1 MTINTFWQYT
11 LYQRSWLMMLLICN
25 ILGMIYGYIWYG
37 EQLSHTPW
45 HFKIFVPDSPTA
57 ILYLVISITLILIQ
71 KQNSIIDA
79 LAFVT
84 LFKYGIWAVIM
95 NILFI
100 IEQGD
105 ITVNGLVLMF
115 SHSIMAI
122 QAIYFYPRFKR
133 SMIGISVAM
142 IWVFLNDYIDYF
154 HLQFPYYDFITTHV
168 WQIGVLSCC
177 LSVFGLLLYIE
188 LNKLLKCKRF
198 DKNGK

>member
-1 MTINTFWQYT
+1 MTIKAFWQYT

-57 ILYLVISITLILIQ
+57 ILYLVISISLILIQ

-115 SHSIMAI
+115 SHSIMAV

-154 HLQFPYYDFITTHV
+154 HLQFPCYDFITTHV

-188 LNKLLKCKRF
+188 LNKLLKCK
-198 DKNGK
+198 

>member
-1 MTINTFWQYT
+1 MTINKRWQYT

-45 HFKIFVPDSPTA
+45 QFKIFVPDSPTA
-57 ILYLVISITLILIQ
+57 ILFLVISISLILIR

-115 SHSIMAI
+115 SHSIMAV

-133 SMIGISVAM
+133 FMIGISVAM
-142 IWVFLNDYIDYF
+142 TWVFLNDYIDYF

-188 LNKLLKCKRF
+188 LNKLLKCK
-198 DKNGK
+198 

>member
-168 WQIGVLSCC
+168 RQIGVLSCC

-188 LNKLLKCKRF
+188 LNKLLKCK
-198 DKNGK
+198 

>member
-1 MTINTFWQYT
+1 MTINKLWQYT

-45 HFKIFVPDSPTA
+45 QFKIFVPDSPTA
-57 ILYLVISITLILIQ
+57 ILFLVISISLILIQ
-71 KQNSIIDA
+71 KQNSIIDV

-115 SHSIMAI
+115 SHSIMAV

-142 IWVFLNDYIDYF
+142 TWVFLNDYIDYF

-188 LNKLLKCKRF
+188 LNKLLKCK
-198 DKNGK
+198 

>member
-1 MTINTFWQYT
+1 MTINKLWQYT

-45 HFKIFVPDSPTA
+45 QFKIFVPDSPTA
-57 ILYLVISITLILIQ
+57 ILFLVISISLILIQ

-115 SHSIMAI
+115 SHSIMAV

-133 SMIGISVAM
+133 SMVGISVAM
-142 IWVFLNDYIDYF
+142 TWVFLNDYIDYF

-188 LNKLLKCKRF
+188 LNKLLKCK
-198 DKNGK
+198 

>member
-11 LYQRSWLMMLLICN
+11 LYQRSWLMVLLICN

-45 HFKIFVPDSPTA
+45 QFKVFVPDSPTA
-57 ILYLVISITLILIQ
+57 ILFLVISISLILIQ

-115 SHSIMAI
+115 SHSIMAV

-142 IWVFLNDYIDYF
+142 TWVFLNDYIDYF

-168 WQIGVLSCC
+168 WQIGVLSFC

-188 LNKLLKCKRF
+188 LNKLLKCK
-198 DKNGK
+198 

>member
-45 HFKIFVPDSPTA
+45 YFKIFVPDSPTA
-57 ILYLVISITLILIQ
+57 ILFLVISISMILIQ

-105 ITVNGLVLMF
+105 ITVNGLILMF
-115 SHSIMAI
+115 SHSIMAV

-142 IWVFLNDYIDYF
+142 TWVFLNDYIDYF

-188 LNKLLKCKRF
+188 LNKLLKCK
-198 DKNGK
+198 

>member
-1 MTINTFWQYT
+1 MTIKAFWQYT
-11 LYQRSWLMMLLICN
+11 LCQRSWLMMLLICN

-57 ILYLVISITLILIQ
+57 ILYLVISISLILIQ

-115 SHSIMAI
+115 SHSIMAV

-188 LNKLLKCKRF
+188 LNKLLKCK
-198 DKNGK
+198 

>member
-1 MTINTFWQYT
+1 MTIKAFWQYT

-57 ILYLVISITLILIQ
+57 ILYLVISISLILIQ

-100 IEQGD
+100 IEEGD

-115 SHSIMAI
+115 SHSIMAV

-142 IWVFLNDYIDYF
+142 ISLFFNHYIHYF

-188 LNKLLKCKRF
+188 LNKLLKCK
-198 DKNGK
+198 

>member
-1 MTINTFWQYT
+1 MTINKLWQYT

-45 HFKIFVPDSPTA
+45 QFKIFVPDSPTA
-57 ILYLVISITLILIQ
+57 ILFLVISISLILIQ

-115 SHSIMAI
+115 SHSIMAV

-142 IWVFLNDYIDYF
+142 AWVFLNDYIDYF

-188 LNKLLKCKRF
+188 LNKLLKCK
-198 DKNGK
+198 

>member
-1 MTINTFWQYT
+1 MTINRFWQYT

-45 HFKIFVPDSPTA
+45 QFKIFVPDSPTA
-57 ILYLVISITLILIQ
+57 IFFLVISISLILIR
-71 KQNSIIDA
+71 KQNSFIDA

-115 SHSIMAI
+115 SHSIMAV

-142 IWVFLNDYIDYF
+142 TWVFLNDYIDYF

-188 LNKLLKCKRF
+188 LNKLLKCK
-198 DKNGK
+198 

>member
-25 ILGMIYGYIWYG
+25 ILGMIYGYICYG

-57 ILYLVISITLILIQ
+57 ILFLVISISMILIQ

-105 ITVNGLVLMF
+105 ITVNGLILMF
-115 SHSIMAI
+115 SHSIMAV

-142 IWVFLNDYIDYF
+142 TWVFLNDYIDYF

-188 LNKLLKCKRF
+188 LNKLLKCK
-198 DKNGK
+198 

>member
-1 MTINTFWQYT
+1 MTINKLWQYT

-25 ILGMIYGYIWYG
+25 ILEMIYGYIWYG

-45 HFKIFVPDSPTA
+45 QFKIFVPDSPTA
-57 ILYLVISITLILIQ
+57 ILFLVISISLILIQ

-115 SHSIMAI
+115 SHSIMAV

-142 IWVFLNDYIDYF
+142 TWVFLNDYIDYF

-188 LNKLLKCKRF
+188 LNKLLKCK
-198 DKNGK
+198 

>member
-1 MTINTFWQYT
+1 MTINKLWQYT

-45 HFKIFVPDSPTA
+45 QFKIFVPDSPTA
-57 ILYLVISITLILIQ
+57 ILFLVISISLILIQ

-115 SHSIMAI
+115 SHSIMAV

-142 IWVFLNDYIDYF
+142 TWVFLNDYIDYF

-168 WQIGVLSCC
+168 LQIGVLSCC

-188 LNKLLKCKRF
+188 LNKLLKCK
-198 DKNGK
+198 

>member
-1 MTINTFWQYT
+1 MTIKAFWQYT

-57 ILYLVISITLILIQ
+57 ILYLVISISLILIQ

-115 SHSIMAI
+115 SHSIMAV

-142 IWVFLNDYIDYF
+142 IWVFLIDYIDYF

-188 LNKLLKCKRF
+188 LNKLLKCK
-198 DKNGK
+198 

>member
-1 MTINTFWQYT
+1 MTIKAFWQYT

-37 EQLSHTPW
+37 EQLSHTLW

-57 ILYLVISITLILIQ
+57 ILYLVISISLILIQ

-115 SHSIMAI
+115 SHSIMAV

-188 LNKLLKCKRF
+188 LNKLLKCK
-198 DKNGK
+198 

>member
-1 MTINTFWQYT
+1 MTINKLWQYT

-45 HFKIFVPDSPTA
+45 QFKIFVPDSPTA
-57 ILYLVISITLILIQ
+57 ILFLVISISLILIQ

-115 SHSIMAI
+115 SHSIMAV

-142 IWVFLNDYIDYF
+142 TWVFLNDYIDYF

-177 LSVFGLLLYIE
+177 LSVFGFLLYIE
-188 LNKLLKCKRF
+188 LNKLLKCK
-198 DKNGK
+198 

>member
-45 HFKIFVPDSPTA
+45 QFKIFVPDSPTA
-57 ILYLVISITLILIQ
+57 IFFLVISISLILIR
-71 KQNSIIDA
+71 KQNSFIDA

-115 SHSIMAI
+115 SHSIMAV

-142 IWVFLNDYIDYF
+142 TWVFLNDYIDYF

-168 WQIGVLSCC
+168 WQIGLLSCC

-188 LNKLLKCKRF
+188 LNKLLKCK
-198 DKNGK
+198 

>member
-57 ILYLVISITLILIQ
+57 ILFLVISISLILIR

-115 SHSIMAI
+115 SHSIMAV

-142 IWVFLNDYIDYF
+142 TWVFLNDYIDYF

-168 WQIGVLSCC
+168 WQIGVLSCF

-188 LNKLLKCKRF
+188 LNKLLKCK
-198 DKNGK
+198 

>member
-45 HFKIFVPDSPTA
+45 QFKIFVPDSPTA
-57 ILYLVISITLILIQ
+57 ILFLVISISLILIR

-115 SHSIMAI
+115 SHSIMAV

-142 IWVFLNDYIDYF
+142 TWLFLNDYIDYF

-188 LNKLLKCKRF
+188 LNKLLKCK
-198 DKNGK
+198 

>member
-1 MTINTFWQYT
+1 MTINKLWQYT

-45 HFKIFVPDSPTA
+45 QFKIFVPDSPTA
-57 ILYLVISITLILIQ
+57 ILFLVISISLILIQ

-105 ITVNGLVLMF
+105 ITVNGLILMF
-115 SHSIMAI
+115 SHSIMAV
-122 QAIYFYPRFKR
+122 QAIYFYPRIKR

-142 IWVFLNDYIDYF
+142 TWVFLNDYIDYF

-188 LNKLLKCKRF
+188 LNKLLKCK
-198 DKNGK
+198 

>member
-1 MTINTFWQYT
+1 MTINKLWQYT

-45 HFKIFVPDSPTA
+45 QFKIFVPDSPTA
-57 ILYLVISITLILIQ
+57 ILFLVISISLILIQ

-105 ITVNGLVLMF
+105 ITVNSLVLMF
-115 SHSIMAI
+115 SHSIMAV

-142 IWVFLNDYIDYF
+142 TWVFLNDYIDYF

-188 LNKLLKCKRF
+188 LNKLLKCK
-198 DKNGK
+198 

>member
-1 MTINTFWQYT
+1 MTINKLWQYT

-45 HFKIFVPDSPTA
+45 QFKIFVPDSPTA
-57 ILYLVISITLILIQ
+57 ILFLVISISLILIQ

-115 SHSIMAI
+115 SHSIMAV

-142 IWVFLNDYIDYF
+142 TWVFLNDYIDYF

-177 LSVFGLLLYIE
+177 LSVFGLLFYIE
-188 LNKLLKCKRF
+188 LNKLLKCK
-198 DKNGK
+198 

>member
-45 HFKIFVPDSPTA
+45 QFKIFVPDSPTA
-57 ILYLVISITLILIQ
+57 IFFLVISISLILIR
-71 KQNSIIDA
+71 KQNSFIDA

-84 LFKYGIWAVIM
+84 LFKYGIWVVIM

-115 SHSIMAI
+115 SHSIMAV

-142 IWVFLNDYIDYF
+142 TWVFLNDYIDYF

-188 LNKLLKCKRF
+188 LNKLLKCK
-198 DKNGK
+198 

>member
-11 LYQRSWLMMLLICN
+11 LYQRSWLMMLLMCN

-45 HFKIFVPDSPTA
+45 QFKIFVPDSPTA
-57 ILYLVISITLILIQ
+57 ILFLVISISLILIR

-115 SHSIMAI
+115 SHSIMAV

-133 SMIGISVAM
+133 FMIGISVAM
-142 IWVFLNDYIDYF
+142 TWVFLNDYIDYF

-188 LNKLLKCKRF
+188 LNKLLKCK
-198 DKNGK
+198 

>member
-45 HFKIFVPDSPTA
+45 QFKIFVPDSPTA
-57 ILYLVISITLILIQ
+57 ILFLVISISLILTR

-115 SHSIMAI
+115 SHSIMAV

-142 IWVFLNDYIDYF
+142 TWVFLNDYIDYF

-188 LNKLLKCKRF
+188 LNKLLKCK
-198 DKNGK
+198 

>member
-1 MTINTFWQYT
+1 MTINKLWQYT

-45 HFKIFVPDSPTA
+45 QFKIFVPDSRTA
-57 ILYLVISITLILIQ
+57 ILFLVISISLILIQ

-115 SHSIMAI
+115 SHSIMAV

-142 IWVFLNDYIDYF
+142 TWVFLNDYIDYF

-188 LNKLLKCKRF
+188 LNKLLKCK
-198 DKNGK
+198 

>member
-11 LYQRSWLMMLLICN
+11 LYQCSWLMMLLICN

-45 HFKIFVPDSPTA
+45 QFKIFVPDSPTA
-57 ILYLVISITLILIQ
+57 ILFLVISISLILIR

-115 SHSIMAI
+115 SHSIMAV

-142 IWVFLNDYIDYF
+142 TWVFLNDYIDYF

-188 LNKLLKCKRF
+188 LNKLLKCK
-198 DKNGK
+198 

>member
-45 HFKIFVPDSPTA
+45 HFKIFVPDSSTA
-57 ILYLVISITLILIQ
+57 ILFLVISISMILIQ

-105 ITVNGLVLMF
+105 ITVNGLILMF
-115 SHSIMAI
+115 SHSIMAV

-142 IWVFLNDYIDYF
+142 TWVFLNDYIDYF

-188 LNKLLKCKRF
+188 LNKLLKCK
-198 DKNGK
+198 

>member
-1 MTINTFWQYT
+1 MTINTFCQYT

-188 LNKLLKCKRF
+188 LNKLLKCK
-198 DKNGK
+198 

>member
-45 HFKIFVPDSPTA
+45 QFKIFVPDSPTA
-57 ILYLVISITLILIQ
+57 IFFLVISISLILIR
-71 KQNSIIDA
+71 KQNSFIDA

-115 SHSIMAI
+115 SHSIMAV

-133 SMIGISVAM
+133 SLIGISVAM
-142 IWVFLNDYIDYF
+142 TWVFLNDYIDYF

-188 LNKLLKCKRF
+188 LNKLLKCK
-198 DKNGK
+198 

>member
-1 MTINTFWQYT
+1 MTINKLWQYT

-45 HFKIFVPDSPTA
+45 QFKIFVPDSPTA
-57 ILYLVISITLILIQ
+57 ILFLVISISLILIQ

-115 SHSIMAI
+115 SHSIMAV

-142 IWVFLNDYIDYF
+142 TWVFLNDYIDYF

-177 LSVFGLLLYIE
+177 LSVFGLLLYIC
-188 LNKLLKCKRF
+188 LLYTS
-198 DKNGK
+198 

>member
-1 MTINTFWQYT
+1 MRINTFWQYT

-45 HFKIFVPDSPTA
+45 QSKIFVPDSPTA
-57 ILYLVISITLILIQ
+57 ILFLVISISLILIR

-115 SHSIMAI
+115 SHSIMAV

-142 IWVFLNDYIDYF
+142 TWVFLNDYIDYF

-188 LNKLLKCKRF
+188 LNKLLKCK
-198 DKNGK
+198 

>member
-1 MTINTFWQYT
+1 MTINKLWQYT

-45 HFKIFVPDSPTA
+45 QFKIFVPDSPTA
-57 ILYLVISITLILIQ
+57 ILFLVISISLILIQ

-105 ITVNGLVLMF
+105 STVNGLVLMF
-115 SHSIMAI
+115 SHSIMAV

-142 IWVFLNDYIDYF
+142 TWVFLNDYIDYF

-188 LNKLLKCKRF
+188 LNKLLKCK
-198 DKNGK
+198 

>member
-1 MTINTFWQYT
+1 MTINKLWQYT

-45 HFKIFVPDSPTA
+45 QFKIFVPDSPTA
-57 ILYLVISITLILIQ
+57 ILFLVISISLILIQ

-100 IEQGD
+100 IEQGY

-115 SHSIMAI
+115 SHSIMAV

-142 IWVFLNDYIDYF
+142 TWVFLNDYIDYF

-188 LNKLLKCKRF
+188 LNKLLKCK
-198 DKNGK
+198 

>member
-45 HFKIFVPDSPTA
+45 QFKIFVPDSPTA
-57 ILYLVISITLILIQ
+57 ILFLVISISLILIR
-71 KQNSIIDA
+71 KQNSFIDA
-79 LAFVT
+79 VAFVT

-115 SHSIMAI
+115 SHSIMAV

-133 SMIGISVAM
+133 SIIGISVAM
-142 IWVFLNDYIDYF
+142 TWVFLNDYIDYF

-188 LNKLLKCKRF
+188 LNKLLKCK
-198 DKNGK
+198 

>member
-1 MTINTFWQYT
+1 MTINKLWQYT

-45 HFKIFVPDSPTA
+45 QFKIFVPDSPNA
-57 ILYLVISITLILIQ
+57 ILFLVISISLILIQ

-115 SHSIMAI
+115 SHSIMAV

-142 IWVFLNDYIDYF
+142 TWVFLNDYIDYF

-188 LNKLLKCKRF
+188 LNKLLKCK
-198 DKNGK
+198 

>member
-25 ILGMIYGYIWYG
+25 ILGIIYGYIWYG

-45 HFKIFVPDSPTA
+45 QFKIFVPDSPTA
-57 ILYLVISITLILIQ
+57 ILFLVISISLILIR

-115 SHSIMAI
+115 SHSIMAV

-142 IWVFLNDYIDYF
+142 TWVFLNDYIDYF

-188 LNKLLKCKRF
+188 LNKLLKCK
-198 DKNGK
+198 

>member
-1 MTINTFWQYT
+1 MTIKAFWQYT

-25 ILGMIYGYIWYG
+25 ILVMIYGYIWYG

-57 ILYLVISITLILIQ
+57 ILYLVISISLILIQ

-115 SHSIMAI
+115 SHSIMAV

-188 LNKLLKCKRF
+188 LNKLLKCK
-198 DKNGK
+198 

>member
-45 HFKIFVPDSPTA
+45 HFKIFVSDSPTA
-57 ILYLVISITLILIQ
+57 ILYLVISISLILIQ
-71 KQNSIIDA
+71 KQNSIIEA

-115 SHSIMAI
+115 SHSIMAV

-188 LNKLLKCKRF
+188 LNKLLKCK
-198 DKNGK
+198 